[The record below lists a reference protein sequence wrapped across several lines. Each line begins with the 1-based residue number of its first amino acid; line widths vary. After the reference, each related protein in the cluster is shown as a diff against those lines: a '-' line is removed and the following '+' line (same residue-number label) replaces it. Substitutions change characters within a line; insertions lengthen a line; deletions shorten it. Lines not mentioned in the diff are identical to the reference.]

1 MLVALAEGDCNM
13 RCSRLRGLPG
23 IKRHFVT
30 FCRFH
35 LLHVV
40 ATLIVLYQSPA
51 SGQDQ
56 PKRPATVTDLVSM
69 VKPGDPIYDATFLG
83 KDIADKIAL
92 FSPNQEKFIVLL
104 KKGVIQNNTNQY
116 SILLWRTA
124 EVFTT
129 PTPDVVV
136 TLSSSSNEPAIAGLQ
151 WLDNDTI
158 AFIGKQPGEP
168 AQAFT
173 LNLRERV
180 PKKLT
185 NHPTNLVW
193 FGVDRSGRHV
203 SYIAENPAQ
212 TLFNDITKRR
222 GLVVSDEPI
231 EELITGK
238 SAAGVG
244 YRHLFIQNNGSPARE
259 VPIPVD
265 AYDSISNPPIVSPNG
280 KQVAVLG
287 VPVEIPGAWTEYKDT
302 NIQKEATRKF
312 SLHER
317 THLKQWIVVNM
328 DTGASRVLL
337 NAPVLDSDCNLM
349 WSPTSDSVIITN
361 TNLPLEGT
369 SAQEREARKSTTLTV
384 EVDIATGTIS
394 KITDSVLRS
403 TTVEAS
409 PTGLVLRSR
418 NDDPKTTEREMTFRK
433 IGNSWERTD
442 VTIKNTTPRVVLKE
456 DMNTPERIVAID
468 PSTNR
473 ERLLLD
479 LNPQFKD
486 LIFGRVEEIHWKTAD
501 GRDKKGGLYYP
512 VHYIPGKRYPLVIQ
526 THGWSSDR
534 FLIDGSF
541 PTAFAA
547 QALAGKGIMVL
558 QEEIDIVDVA
568 GATKE
573 GPAEEASYEGA
584 VDYLDGIGLIDRNQV
599 GLVGFSRTCF
609 HVKYTLTH
617 SKYHFAAASVTDGI
631 DAGYM
636 QYMVRAVTNG
646 SFVDDLAELN
656 GAPPFGKGL
665 QKWLERSPG
674 FNIDK
679 VQTPVLIV
687 ALAPDNV
694 VGEWEWLAALHQL
707 HKPVEMI
714 EMMDGEHLLK
724 KPWERLISLQ
734 GTVDWFAFWLKG
746 EKDPDPTKT
755 SQYERWRQL
764 RDLQSSSQKVSTTN
778 AWKEQN

>member
-1 MLVALAEGDCNM
+1 MN
-13 RCSRLRGLPG
+13 CSRLKTLTS
-23 IKRHFVT
+23 IKKYFFTCSR
-30 FCRFH
+30 FC
-35 LLHVV
+35 LLYVV
-40 ATLIVLYQSPA
+40 ATLIVLSIASA

-56 PKRPATVTDLVSM
+56 RKRSATVTDLVSM

-83 KDIADKIAL
+83 KNIADKIAL

-124 EVFTT
+124 EVFTAS
-129 PTPDVVV
+129 TPDVVF
-136 TLSSSSNEPAIAGLQ
+136 TLSSSSNDPAIAGLQ

-158 AFIGKQPGEP
+158 AFIGKQLGQP

-173 LNLRERV
+173 LNVRERV

-185 NHPTNLVW
+185 NHDTNLIW
-193 FGVDRSGRHV
+193 CGVDRSGRHI
-203 SYIAENPAQ
+203 SYIAEDPAQ
-212 TLFNDITKRR
+212 TLFNDMTSRR
-222 GLVVSDEPI
+222 GLVVSDERI
-231 EELITGK
+231 EDLITGQR
-238 SAAGVG
+238 SADAG

-265 AYDSISNPPIVSPNG
+265 AYDGASNVPIVSPDG
-280 KQVAVLG
+280 RMVAVLG
-287 VPVEIPGAWTEYKDT
+287 VPAEIPSAWAEYKDP
-302 NIQKEATRKF
+302 NIRKEAVRKL
-312 SLHER
+312 SSHER
-317 THLKQWIVVNM
+317 TYLKRWIVVNM

-337 NAPVLDSDCNLM
+337 NAPVLDGDCHLI

-361 TNLPLEGT
+361 TNLPLEG
-369 SAQEREARKSTTLTV
+369 SSGQEREARRSTKYTV
-384 EVDIATGTIS
+384 EVGIATGEITTI
-394 KITDSVLRS
+394 IDHVLGA
-403 TTVEAS
+403 TALEAGS
-409 PTGLVLRSR
+409 AGLVLRSHD
-418 NDDPKTTEREMTFRK
+418 DDPKTTDREIMFRK
-433 IGNSWERTD
+433 IGDRWERSAAR
-442 VTIKNTTPRVVLKE
+442 IKNMAPQIVLKE
-456 DMNTPERIVAID
+456 DMNSPERIVAID

-473 ERLLLD
+473 ESLLLD

-512 VHYIPGKRYPLVIQ
+512 VHYVPGKRYPLVIQ

-534 FLIDGSF
+534 FLIDGPF

-547 QALAGKGIMVL
+547 QALAGKDIVVL
-558 QEEIDIVDVA
+558 QTEMDIVEVA
-568 GATKE
+568 NTTRE
-573 GPAEEASYEGA
+573 GPAEEARYEGA

-599 GLVGFSRTCF
+599 GLIGFSRSCY

-631 DAGYM
+631 DAGYL
-636 QYMVRAVTNG
+636 QYMVRAVTKG
-646 SFVDDLAELN
+646 SFVDDIDDLN
-656 GAPPFGKGL
+656 GGPPFGKGL
-665 QKWLERSPG
+665 QSWWQRSPG
-674 FNIDK
+674 FNVDK

-687 ALAPDNV
+687 ALAPGNV
-694 VGEWEWLAALHQL
+694 VGEWEWLAALHL
-707 HKPVEMI
+707 LNKPVEMV
-714 EMMDGEHLLK
+714 EMRDGKHLLQ

-746 EKDPDPTKT
+746 EEDPDPAKA
-755 SQYERWRQL
+755 SQYERWRHL
-764 RDLQSSSQKVSTTN
+764 RDLESNSQKVGNTN